1 MSELNHHNTQNQ
13 LLLIGI
19 GNSGRSDDGLG
30 WAFVETM
37 AQNEAFTGDTLLR
50 YQLQIEDAAQIS
62 EYKQVI
68 FVDAHQGK
76 LKKGFSFNQCSASND
91 FSFTTHR
98 LAPGTVLHL
107 CRELY
112 EQNPSAYLLLIDGE
126 NWELDI
132 GLSQKAQQNLQNA
145 LVFFTQLF
153 TNHSLTENA

>member
-1 MSELNHHNTQNQ
+1 MVNQ

-68 FVDAHQGK
+68 FVDAHQG
-76 LKKGFSFNQCSASND
+76 G
-91 FSFTTHR
+91 
-98 LAPGTVLHL
+98 
-107 CRELY
+107 
-112 EQNPSAYLLLIDGE
+112 
-126 NWELDI
+126 
-132 GLSQKAQQNLQNA
+132 
-145 LVFFTQLF
+145 
-153 TNHSLTENA
+153 